1 MTLGAFPEHMFRG
14 TQLQG
19 LPPGTPVSVGFPSGV
34 VQRPACVAMLE
45 SLALGLV
52 GDTRAL
58 EAFSVLRTFA
68 SAAGRG
74 LLGVPPSLTFPLSL
88 WGPSCTPPYMDEQ

>member
-1 MTLGAFPEHMFRG
+1 MTLGTFSVHMFQG

-19 LPPGTPVSVGFPSGV
+19 LPGMPLSVDFPSGV
-34 VQRPACVAMLE
+34 VWCPTCVVMLE

-52 GDTRAL
+52 DDAIDL
-58 EAFSVLRTFA
+58 EVFSVLRTFA

-74 LLGVPPSLTFPLSL
+74 LLAVPRSLTLPLSL
-88 WGPSCTPPYMDEQ
+88 WGPSCMPPYMDE